1 MPTPPAPDPDPIAQ
15 ARQVL
20 HALVDHLPADVALF
34 EALIILLRP
43 WVDADQGQA
52 QAADDGS

>member
-1 MPTPPAPDPDPIAQ
+1 MPPPPAPDPDPIAQ

-34 EALIILLRP
+34 ILLRP
-43 WVDADQGQA
+43 WVDAEQGQA

>member
-20 HALVDHLPADVALF
+20 HALVDHLPADVALL
-34 EALIILLRP
+34 EALIILLKP
-43 WVDADQGQA
+43 WVDTAEGQA
-52 QAADDGS
+52 QADDERS

>member
-1 MPTPPAPDPDPIAQ
+1 MAIADRCYMLMR
-15 ARQVL
+15 AFAKLGIV
-20 HALVDHLPADVALF
+20 ALV

-43 WVDADQGQA
+43 WVDAEQGQA